1 MHGSILTAALHG
13 LHTREPSVV
22 KIQFTRALR
31 TSSSERYLLHIDG
44 NGDDAAL
51 ELHYLDD
58 GTVAGTLIILDKQYA
73 GKDQVATIVEQIDRL
88 LLPSV
93 TIDSGMLSFTVV
105 KGSVIGTF
113 SAQEEPS

>member
-1 MHGSILTAALHG
+1 MRTM
-13 LHTREPSVV
+13 

-44 NGDDAAL
+44 VGDDAAL
-51 ELHYLDD
+51 DLHYLDD
-58 GTVAGTLIILDKQYA
+58 GAVAGTLIILDKQYA
-73 GKDQVATIVEQIDRL
+73 GKDQVAAIVEQIDRL

-93 TIDSGMLSFTVV
+93 TLDSGMLSFTVV

-113 SAQEEPS
+113 SAQEDES